1 MNRTRRKRNTF
12 KNSTEKPEGRS
23 PHGRLR
29 RRWEDNIK
37 KALKE

>member
-1 MNRTRRKRNTF
+1 MTRGKRNSF

-23 PHGRLR
+23 PLGRIR
-29 RRWEDNIK
+29 RGWEDNIK